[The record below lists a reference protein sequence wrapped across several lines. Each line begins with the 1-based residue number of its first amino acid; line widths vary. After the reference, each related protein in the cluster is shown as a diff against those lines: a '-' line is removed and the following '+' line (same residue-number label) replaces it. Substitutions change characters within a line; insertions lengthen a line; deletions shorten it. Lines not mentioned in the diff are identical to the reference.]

1 MKHKILTKL
10 KKIKSMSK
18 KIFFSTLALLFLTI
32 NFLHAQDEQLRALT
46 TATPFL
52 LISPDARSGGLG
64 DMGVATSPDA
74 YSQHYNAAKYAFSE
88 SQFTV
93 GVNYTPWLRNLT
105 NDVFL
110 GNIVFSNK
118 LNEQSAFAASLTYFS
133 LGTIELTDD
142 LGFPLGVE
150 KPNDLAVD
158 ASYTLKLNEGLSM
171 GVTLRYIRSD
181 LSIKVIDNSDLK
193 TVNTY
198 AVDLGAY
205 YQSEEINYGDFNGRW
220 RGGMSIANMG
230 PKFSLTEGGKES
242 FIPTNLRLG
251 GGFDFI
257 IDDASTIRA
266 SLETTKL
273 LVPTPP
279 IRDNAGE
286 ILEGKEDDVDFFSG
300 IFQSFND
307 APDGFSEEIKEFTWS
322 VGAEYEYN
330 QTFDFRLGYF
340 NESED
345 KGARKFFTL
354 GAGFKFKSSKIDV
367 SYLLNS
373 SAINNP
379 LENTLRFS
387 ISFDFGDFFEEF

>member
-1 MKHKILTKL
+1 MKRLFFITLTFL
-10 KKIKSMSK
+10 FIQSN
-18 KIFFSTLALLFLTI
+18 IF
-32 NFLHAQDEQLRALT
+32 AQGLNAIT

-74 YSQHYNAAKYAFSE
+74 YSQHYNAAKYAFLE

-110 GNIVFSNK
+110 GNISFANK
-118 LNEQSAFAASLTYFS
+118 IDERSAWAASLTYFS
-133 LGTIELTDD
+133 LGTIELTDE
-142 LGFPLGVE
+142 LGIPQGVE
-150 KPNDLAVD
+150 KPNDLALD
-158 ASYTLKLNEGLSM
+158 ASYALKLSDGFSM
-171 GVTLRYIRSD
+171 AVTMRYLRSD
-181 LSIKVIDNSDLK
+181 LSINIANTNLQ
-193 TVNTY
+193 TVNTF

-205 YQSEEINYGDFNGRW
+205 YQSEETNYGDFNGRW
-220 RGGMSIANMG
+220 RAGMSIANIG
-230 PKFSLTEGGKES
+230 PKVELVAGGQES

-251 GGFDFI
+251 TGFDFI
-257 IDDASTIRA
+257 LDDMSTIRTGI
-266 SLETTKL
+266 EVTKL

-279 IRDNAGE
+279 KDINGDG
-286 ILEGKEDDVDFFSG
+286 ILEGKDNDVDFFTG
-300 IFQSFND
+300 MIQSFGD

-322 VGAEYEYN
+322 ASAEYIYDDI
-330 QTFDFRLGYF
+330 FAFRLGYF
-340 NESED
+340 NESEL

-354 GAGFKFKSSKIDV
+354 GTGFKFKSSRVDV

-373 SAINNP
+373 SDVNNP

>member
-1 MKHKILTKL
+1 MNSQET
-10 KKIKSMSK
+10 
-18 KIFFSTLALLFLTI
+18 
-32 NFLHAQDEQLRALT
+32 NALT

-52 LISPDARSGGLG
+52 LIAPDARSGGLG

-74 YSQHYNAAKYAFSE
+74 FSQHYNAAKLAFSE

-93 GVNYTPWLRNLT
+93 AVNYTPWLRNLT

-110 GNIVFSNK
+110 GNVAFTNK
-118 LNEQSAFAASLTYFS
+118 LNERSAWGASLTFFS

-142 LGFPLGVE
+142 TGLSTGSENPSDMAIAG
-150 KPNDLAVD
+150 
-158 ASYTLKLNEGLSM
+158 SYSLKLSDGISM
-171 GVTLRYIRSD
+171 AVTLRYIRSD
-181 LSIKVIDNSDLK
+181 LSIRSQDTDLQ
-193 TVNTY
+193 TVNTF

-205 YQSEEINYGDFNGRW
+205 YQSEELNYGDFNGRW
-220 RGGMSIANMG
+220 RAGLSIANMG
-230 PKFSLTEGGKES
+230 PKVELTPGGQQS

-257 IDDASTIRA
+257 LDDISTIKS
-266 SLETTKL
+266 SLEFTKL

-279 IRDNAGE
+279 IRDNTGNV
-286 ILEGKEDDVDFFSG
+286 LEGEENDVDFFAG
-300 IFQSFND
+300 IFQSFGD
-307 APDGFSEEIKEFTWS
+307 APGGFSEEIEEFTWS
-322 VGAEYEYN
+322 LGAEYVYDE
-330 QTFDFRLGYF
+330 TFAFRLGYF
-340 NESED
+340 NESEN

-354 GAGFKFKSSKIDV
+354 GAGFKLKSSKIDV

-373 SAINNP
+373 SDVNNP

>member
-1 MKHKILTKL
+1 MKN
-10 KKIKSMSK
+10 
-18 KIFFSTLALLFLTI
+18 IFYITLAIIFTMS
-32 NFLHAQDEQLRALT
+32 NNMNSQETNALT

-52 LISPDARSGGLG
+52 LIAPDARSGGLG

-74 YSQHYNAAKYAFSE
+74 FSQHYNAAKLAFSE

-93 GVNYTPWLRNLT
+93 AVNYTPWLRNLT

-110 GNIVFSNK
+110 GNVAFTNK
-118 LNEQSAFAASLTYFS
+118 LNERSAWGASLTFFS

-142 LGFPLGVE
+142 TGLSTGSENPSDMAIAG
-150 KPNDLAVD
+150 
-158 ASYTLKLNEGLSM
+158 SYSLKLSDGISM
-171 GVTLRYIRSD
+171 AVTLRYIRSD
-181 LSIKVIDNSDLK
+181 LSIRSQDTDLQ
-193 TVNTY
+193 TVNTF

-205 YQSEEINYGDFNGRW
+205 YQSEELNYGDFNGRW
-220 RGGMSIANMG
+220 RAGLSIANMG
-230 PKFSLTEGGKES
+230 PKVELTPGGQQS

-257 IDDASTIRA
+257 LDDISTIKS
-266 SLETTKL
+266 SLEFTKL

-279 IRDNAGE
+279 IRDNTGNV
-286 ILEGKEDDVDFFSG
+286 LEGEENDVDFFAG
-300 IFQSFND
+300 IFQSFGD
-307 APDGFSEEIKEFTWS
+307 APGGFSEEIEEFTWS
-322 VGAEYEYN
+322 LGAEYVYDE
-330 QTFDFRLGYF
+330 TFAFRLGYF
-340 NESED
+340 NESEN

-354 GAGFKFKSSKIDV
+354 GAGFKLKSSKIDV

-373 SAINNP
+373 SDVNNP